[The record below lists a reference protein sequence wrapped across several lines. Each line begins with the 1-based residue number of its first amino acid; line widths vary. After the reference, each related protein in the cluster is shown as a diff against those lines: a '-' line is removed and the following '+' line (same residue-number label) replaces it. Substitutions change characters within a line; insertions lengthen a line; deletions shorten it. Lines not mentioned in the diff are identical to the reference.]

1 MSKIKIL
8 SDQLTNKI
16 AAGEVVERP
25 ASMVKELVENS
36 IDAGATEI
44 IVVIRNGGKTLCEVV
59 DNGEGMSKDDLLLSF
74 ERYAT
79 SKIRNAED
87 LISIKSLGF
96 RGEAL
101 ASMAS
106 VSRVSAISTLRG
118 SDVGYRLNVEGGNF
132 RSIEP
137 YTPKEGTTISIKNL
151 FFNMPGRRKF
161 LKSRNVEFRH
171 IVTVIKK
178 FSMIYPRIKFVLIH
192 DSREVL
198 NLRSENLKSRIGS
211 LFTRVYIDNL
221 LPFNFEDGN
230 VSAHGFIGNLN
241 LVRAIRGE
249 QYFYVN
255 NRFITDR
262 LMNHAIASGFSSLIS
277 RGEFPFYC
285 IHISLPP
292 ELVDVNVHPRKM
304 EVKFSDQNRIYR
316 FLKNSTAKTL
326 EQIKSSIPDLP
337 GFSPEHYYSPQP
349 VSNVV
354 KKPSNQ
360 SEKES
365 NFSNQTDIGEVPNE
379 QPSEQVQP
387 KIRGSSNQIRP
398 QTPVVDQESL
408 QLHFTRKTDQQTW
421 KKRADRFSSRNVIQQ
436 QEDIKSFSPQV
447 KVHQIHN
454 KYLISQVKSGMVI
467 IDQHVAHERILFE
480 EALRSMEEQQWKAQ
494 QLLFPQVVEL
504 SLDDF
509 QTILEILPYLEK
521 LGFRVKEFGRNTIA
535 VEAVP
540 AGMKWGDEGKVIR
553 NIIDYYN
560 EYGEKNTDIQSKVAA
575 AYSCKAAI
583 KAGDKLTEEEMQNLV
598 DRLFAT
604 ENPYF
609 CPHGRPIIVNMTLDE
624 IDKRFERK

>member
-1 MSKIKIL
+1 MSKIKVL

-44 IVVIRNGGKTLCEVV
+44 IIIIRNGGKTLCEVV

-79 SKIRNAED
+79 SKIRNVED
-87 LISIKSLGF
+87 LIAVRSLGF

-101 ASMAS
+101 ASIAS
-106 VSRVSAISTLRG
+106 VARVSAISTLKG
-118 SDVGYRLNVEGGNF
+118 DDMGYRLNIEGGNF
-132 RSIEP
+132 KSIQP
-137 YTPKEGTTISIKNL
+137 FTPKEGTTISIKNL

-161 LKSRNVEFRH
+161 LKSKEVEFRH
-171 IVTVIKK
+171 IITVVKK

-192 DSREVL
+192 NDREVL
-198 NLRSENLKSRIGS
+198 NLRSEDLKSRIGS
-211 LFTRVYIDNL
+211 LFSGDYIKNL
-221 LPFNFEDGN
+221 LPFDYQRGGI
-230 VSAHGFIGNLN
+230 SAHGYLGNLN
-241 LVRAIRGE
+241 LVRATRGE

-262 LMNHAIASGFSSLIS
+262 LMNHAITSGYSSLIS

-285 IHISLPP
+285 IHITLPP

-304 EVKFSDQNRIYR
+304 EVKFSDQNMIYR
-316 FLKNSTAKTL
+316 FLKESTADALQK
-326 EQIKSSIPDLP
+326 IKHSVPDLP
-337 GFSPEHYYSPQP
+337 SFSPEHYYSPATYSGKP
-349 VSNVV
+349 VKQESDFHQ
-354 KKPSNQ
+354 Q
-360 SEKES
+360 SEREDPTKDEQ
-365 NFSNQTDIGEVPNE
+365 FSGFHQSTQPKAPENE
-379 QPSEQVQP
+379 Q
-387 KIRGSSNQIRP
+387 GSLN
-398 QTPVVDQESL
+398 
-408 QLHFTRKTDQQTW
+408 LHFTRKTDDETW
-421 KKRADRFSSRNVIQQ
+421 RQRADRFSSRNVLQQ
-436 QEDIKSFSPQV
+436 TEDVRSFTPQV
-447 KVHQIHN
+447 KVYQIHN

-480 EALRSMEEQQWKAQ
+480 EALKSMENQEWRAQ

-504 SLDDF
+504 SVDDF
-509 QTILEILPYLEK
+509 STILEILPYLEK
-521 LGFRVKEFGRNTIA
+521 LGFRLKEFGKNTVA

-553 NIIDYYN
+553 NILDYYK

-583 KAGDKLTEEEMQNLV
+583 KAGDKLTDEEMQNLV